1 MVYYIG
7 GKIGGVCPI
16 GLCPV
21 VPPLTVL
28 GMRHLR
34 WFPNIPVKVLRGAPY
49 GCLVLGTSIRA
60 STCLL
65 S

>member
-34 WFPNIPVKVLRGAPY
+34 WFPNISVKILRGAPY
-49 GCLVLGTSIRA
+49 
-60 STCLL
+60 
-65 S
+65 